1 MAWLERTDQ
10 LIVSMQCYLPACTLT
25 FFILIGCLN
34 PVIGQTHSDGK
45 RYTDINYGGDTN
57 VYHRMD
63 VHVPDDGKELHPV
76 IIVVYGSAFFGNNL
90 KATGFETL
98 GQSLLNAGYAVV
110 AVNHRSSRDGL
121 FPAQIHDLKGAI
133 RYLRANANKYH
144 LDPTFIGITGYSSG
158 GHLSSMAGTTGNQE
172 SYVLD
177 GLTIDL
183 EGSIGGNTGY
193 SSTVDAVVDWF
204 GPTDFLVM
212 DSCGSE
218 MVHDAPD
225 SPESQLV
232 GGAIQDNRSRCQ
244 MANPATYVDKTDP
257 PFLILHGDKDPLV
270 PWCESEILYQA
281 LLKENVPAEFIKIK
295 GGGHGP
301 GVIIPEHLQWMVEFF
316 DAQLQKQ

>member
-1 MAWLERTDQ
+1 MDGISLHNK
-10 LIVSMQCYLPACTLT
+10 LPMKYHLPAYALALFLVLAC
-25 FFILIGCLN
+25 FN
-34 PVIGQTHSDGK
+34 PVKSQAHSDGQL
-45 RYTDINYGGDTN
+45 YADINYGGDTN

-63 VHVPDDGKELHPV
+63 IYVPDDDKAIHPV

-98 GQSLLNAGYAVV
+98 GQPLLNAGYAVV

-144 LDPTFIGITGYSSG
+144 VDPSFIGITGYSSG
-158 GHLSSMAGTTGNQE
+158 GHLSSIAGTTGNQQSFE
-172 SYVLD
+172 LD
-177 GLTIDL
+177 GRTIDL
-183 EGSIGGNTGY
+183 EGSIGGNAGY
-193 SSTVDAVVDWF
+193 SSKVDAVVDWF
-204 GPTDFLVM
+204 GPTDFLIM

-218 MVHDAPD
+218 MVHNAPD

-257 PFLILHGDKDPLV
+257 PFLILHGDQDPLV

-281 LLKENVPAEFIKIK
+281 LLNENVPAEFIKIK

-301 GVIIPEHLQWMVEFF
+301 GVIIPEHLQRMVEFF
-316 DAQLQKQ
+316 DVQRQK